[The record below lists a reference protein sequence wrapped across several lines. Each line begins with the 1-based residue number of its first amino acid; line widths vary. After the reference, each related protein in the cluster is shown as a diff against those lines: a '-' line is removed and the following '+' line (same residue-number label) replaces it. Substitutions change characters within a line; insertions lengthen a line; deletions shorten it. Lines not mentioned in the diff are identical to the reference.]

1 MGVGRSSRCL
11 KSEQRHLCFTLWN
24 PVKDFKQGS
33 SRIRY
38 VFQKDHCDCSIKNE
52 LEERKIT
59 LTERNGQCGSL
70 NKGESESKDLSV
82 FFPALSG
89 KKQ

>member
-1 MGVGRSSRCL
+1 M
-11 KSEQRHLCFTLWN
+11 
-24 PVKDFKQGS
+24 
-33 SRIRY
+33 
-38 VFQKDHCDCSIKNE
+38 FQKDHCDCSIKNE